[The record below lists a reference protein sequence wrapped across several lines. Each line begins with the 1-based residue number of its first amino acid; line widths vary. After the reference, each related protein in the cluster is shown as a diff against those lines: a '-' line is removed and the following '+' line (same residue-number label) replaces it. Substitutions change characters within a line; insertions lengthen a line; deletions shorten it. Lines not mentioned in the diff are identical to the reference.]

1 MYKGKLLTGAVL
13 SVFMAGAYGNACAAD
28 GTSDAVYSLNPV
40 VVTATR
46 YEKSDA
52 EIPAATQTFT
62 EEQIEQ
68 TGADNLQVALQYLDG
83 VIDAGMGP
91 NGTSVSSMTTKNV
104 IRGVS
109 NGTVVMINGTPINWR
124 TNYNLENI
132 PTSAVERVEVVR
144 GGGAVLYGS
153 QATGGVINI
162 ITKKTLPNEVKVGL
176 GNKGRQEYAVTAN
189 AGDLSIAY
197 TYNKWGKLGY
207 VSSSD
212 SSIKPDR
219 TRVPVEMKQRF
230 FGSEKNDFLA
240 TYKLNDHADFLYNHN
255 ESASR
260 WAYTYTGITDP
271 DYEDINDHPRYIRR
285 YENDKDFLQFNFHG
299 LDGISGHVFY
309 NYNTLKTH
317 GTDYY
322 SSTGKKY
329 AAPKA
334 VRGQEKNKTYGY
346 DVQKVWD
353 GNPDQT
359 FLIGTSLV
367 RETFE
372 NETSDTGR
380 NIISAFGSWERN
392 LTAKDVLTLSGRG
405 TWTTG
410 GIQNFH
416 NFSGQTQYL
425 HKLDNT
431 QSLYASVGQSF
442 VLPTF
447 SQMYSREQAGGISN
461 IIGNPDLKPQKGLHY
476 EAGWKKEETNRQ
488 YKVALFTEKIDDN
501 ISYSGTSR
509 RWYAINEDFK
519 NHGIE
524 ASIRGQEDNGFTW
537 HAGLTWQDPKSKQT
551 TEKTSAKRYWDRSYG
566 RILLTGGVGYE
577 KEKWTTALNFS
588 YLADRVQS
596 PTAAHSHSVKPYLLT
611 SMTVKYS
618 PNKSSDIMLAIDN
631 LLNRKDIVSHTTS
644 DYYATQETSSCRT
657 AINSKGEAEE
667 IRNSESKKGHRRKI
681 GVLFMWGKWG
691 RALAAR
697 GKIEL
702 APLVIPER

>member
-13 SVFMAGAYGNACAAD
+13 SVFMAGAYGNASAAD

-212 SSIKPDR
+212 SSIKPEK

-240 TYKLNDHADFLYNHN
+240 TYKLNDHADFLYNHD

-271 DYEDINDHPRYIRR
+271 DYEDMNDHPRYIRR

-416 NFSGQTQYL
+416 NFSGQAQYL

-447 SQMYSREQAGGISN
+447 SQLYSREQAGGN

-501 ISYSGTSR
+501 ISYSGTSG

-524 ASIRGQEDNGFTW
+524 VSIRGQEDNGFTW

-644 DYYATQETSSCRT
+644 DYYATP
-657 AINSKGEAEE
+657 
-667 IRNSESKKGHRRKI
+667 RNLILSYRYK
-681 GVLFMWGKWG
+681 F
-691 RALAAR
+691 
-697 GKIEL
+697 
-702 APLVIPER
+702 

>member
-13 SVFMAGAYGNACAAD
+13 SVFMAGAYGNASAAD

-212 SSIKPDR
+212 SSIKPDK

-230 FGSEKNDFLA
+230 FGSEKNDFFA

-271 DYEDINDHPRYIRR
+271 DYEDMNDHPRYIRR

-416 NFSGQTQYL
+416 NFSGQAQYL

-501 ISYSGTSR
+501 ISYSGTSG

-596 PTAAHSHSVKPYLLT
+596 PLAAHSHSVKPYLLT

-644 DYYATQETSSCRT
+644 DYYATP
-657 AINSKGEAEE
+657 
-667 IRNSESKKGHRRKI
+667 RNFILSYRYK
-681 GVLFMWGKWG
+681 F
-691 RALAAR
+691 
-697 GKIEL
+697 
-702 APLVIPER
+702 

>member
-13 SVFMAGAYGNACAAD
+13 SVFMAGAYGNAWAAD

-91 NGTSVSSMTTKNV
+91 NGTSISSMTTKNV

-212 SSIKPDR
+212 SSIKPEK

-240 TYKLNDHADFLYNHN
+240 TYKLNDHADFLYNHD

-271 DYEDINDHPRYIRR
+271 DYEDMNDHPRYIRR

-416 NFSGQTQYL
+416 NFSGQAQYL

-501 ISYSGTSR
+501 ISYSGTSG

-596 PTAAHSHSVKPYLLT
+596 PLAAHSHSVKPYLLT

-644 DYYATQETSSCRT
+644 DYYATP
-657 AINSKGEAEE
+657 
-667 IRNSESKKGHRRKI
+667 RNFILSYRYK
-681 GVLFMWGKWG
+681 F
-691 RALAAR
+691 
-697 GKIEL
+697 
-702 APLVIPER
+702 

>member
-212 SSIKPDR
+212 SSIKPDK

-271 DYEDINDHPRYIRR
+271 DYEDMNDHPRYIRR

-416 NFSGQTQYL
+416 NFSGQAQYL

-488 YKVALFTEKIDDN
+488 YKVALFTEKIDDK
-501 ISYSGTSR
+501 ISYSGTSG

-596 PTAAHSHSVKPYLLT
+596 PLAAHSHSVKPYLLT

-644 DYYATQETSSCRT
+644 DYYATP
-657 AINSKGEAEE
+657 
-667 IRNSESKKGHRRKI
+667 RNFILSYRYK
-681 GVLFMWGKWG
+681 F
-691 RALAAR
+691 
-697 GKIEL
+697 
-702 APLVIPER
+702 

>member
-13 SVFMAGAYGNACAAD
+13 SVFRAGAYGNACAAD

-212 SSIKPDR
+212 SSIKPDK

-271 DYEDINDHPRYIRR
+271 DYEDMNDHPRYIRR

-416 NFSGQTQYL
+416 NFSGQAQYL

-501 ISYSGTSR
+501 ISYSGTSG
-509 RWYAINEDFK
+509 RWYTINEDFK

-596 PTAAHSHSVKPYLLT
+596 PLAAHSHSVKPYLLT

-644 DYYATQETSSCRT
+644 DYYATP
-657 AINSKGEAEE
+657 
-667 IRNSESKKGHRRKI
+667 RNFILSYRYK
-681 GVLFMWGKWG
+681 F
-691 RALAAR
+691 
-697 GKIEL
+697 
-702 APLVIPER
+702 

>member
-212 SSIKPDR
+212 SSIKPDK

-230 FGSEKNDFLA
+230 LGSEKNDFLA

-271 DYEDINDHPRYIRR
+271 DYEDMNDHPRYIRR

-416 NFSGQTQYL
+416 NFSGQAQYL

-501 ISYSGTSR
+501 ISYSGTSG
-509 RWYAINEDFK
+509 RWYTINEDFK

-596 PTAAHSHSVKPYLLT
+596 PLAAHSHSVKPYLLT

-644 DYYATQETSSCRT
+644 DYYATP
-657 AINSKGEAEE
+657 
-667 IRNSESKKGHRRKI
+667 RNFILSYRYK
-681 GVLFMWGKWG
+681 F
-691 RALAAR
+691 
-697 GKIEL
+697 
-702 APLVIPER
+702 

>member
-212 SSIKPDR
+212 SSIKPDK

-271 DYEDINDHPRYIRR
+271 DYEDMNDHPRYIRR

-416 NFSGQTQYL
+416 NFSGQAQYL

-501 ISYSGTSR
+501 ISYSGTSG
-509 RWYAINEDFK
+509 RWYAINEEFK

-596 PTAAHSHSVKPYLLT
+596 PLAAHSHSVKPYLLT

-644 DYYATQETSSCRT
+644 DYYATP
-657 AINSKGEAEE
+657 
-667 IRNSESKKGHRRKI
+667 RNFILSYRYK
-681 GVLFMWGKWG
+681 F
-691 RALAAR
+691 
-697 GKIEL
+697 
-702 APLVIPER
+702 

>member
-91 NGTSVSSMTTKNV
+91 NGTSLSSMTTKNV

-212 SSIKPDR
+212 SSIKPDK

-271 DYEDINDHPRYIRR
+271 DYEDMNDHPRYIRR

-416 NFSGQTQYL
+416 NFSGQAQYL

-644 DYYATQETSSCRT
+644 DYYATP
-657 AINSKGEAEE
+657 
-667 IRNSESKKGHRRKI
+667 RNFILSYRYK
-681 GVLFMWGKWG
+681 F
-691 RALAAR
+691 
-697 GKIEL
+697 
-702 APLVIPER
+702 

>member
-212 SSIKPDR
+212 SSIKPDK

-416 NFSGQTQYL
+416 NFSGQAQYL

-644 DYYATQETSSCRT
+644 DYYATP
-657 AINSKGEAEE
+657 
-667 IRNSESKKGHRRKI
+667 RNFILSYRYK
-681 GVLFMWGKWG
+681 F
-691 RALAAR
+691 
-697 GKIEL
+697 
-702 APLVIPER
+702 

>member
-91 NGTSVSSMTTKNV
+91 NGTSISSMTTKNV

-212 SSIKPDR
+212 SSIKPDK

-271 DYEDINDHPRYIRR
+271 DYEDMNDHPRYIRR

-416 NFSGQTQYL
+416 NFSGQAQYL

-447 SQMYSREQAGGISN
+447 SQMYSREQAGGIRN

-501 ISYSGTSR
+501 ISYSGTSG

-596 PTAAHSHSVKPYLLT
+596 PLAAHSHSVKPYLLT

-644 DYYATQETSSCRT
+644 DYYATP
-657 AINSKGEAEE
+657 
-667 IRNSESKKGHRRKI
+667 RNFILSYRYK
-681 GVLFMWGKWG
+681 F
-691 RALAAR
+691 
-697 GKIEL
+697 
-702 APLVIPER
+702 

>member
-1 MYKGKLLTGAVL
+1 
-13 SVFMAGAYGNACAAD
+13 MAGAYGNASAAD

-197 TYNKWGKLGY
+197 TYNKWGKLRY

-212 SSIKPDR
+212 SSIKPEK

-230 FGSEKNDFLA
+230 LGSEKNDFLA

-271 DYEDINDHPRYIRR
+271 DYEDMNDHPRYIRR

-416 NFSGQTQYL
+416 NFSGQAQYL

-501 ISYSGTSR
+501 ISYSGTSG
-509 RWYAINEDFK
+509 RWYTINEDFK

-596 PTAAHSHSVKPYLLT
+596 PLAAHSHSVKPYLLT

-644 DYYATQETSSCRT
+644 DYYATP
-657 AINSKGEAEE
+657 
-667 IRNSESKKGHRRKI
+667 RNLILSYRYK
-681 GVLFMWGKWG
+681 F
-691 RALAAR
+691 
-697 GKIEL
+697 
-702 APLVIPER
+702 

>member
-212 SSIKPDR
+212 SSIKPDK

-271 DYEDINDHPRYIRR
+271 DYEDMNDHPRYIRR

-416 NFSGQTQYL
+416 NFSGQAQYL

-501 ISYSGTSR
+501 ISYSGTSG

-537 HAGLTWQDPKSKQT
+537 HAGLTWQDPKSKQN

-596 PTAAHSHSVKPYLLT
+596 PLAAHSHSVKPYLLT

-644 DYYATQETSSCRT
+644 DYYATP
-657 AINSKGEAEE
+657 
-667 IRNSESKKGHRRKI
+667 RNFILSYRYK
-681 GVLFMWGKWG
+681 F
-691 RALAAR
+691 
-697 GKIEL
+697 
-702 APLVIPER
+702 

>member
-212 SSIKPDR
+212 SSIKPDK

-271 DYEDINDHPRYIRR
+271 DYEDMNDHPRYIRR

-501 ISYSGTSR
+501 ISYSGTSG

-596 PTAAHSHSVKPYLLT
+596 PSAAHSHSVKPYLLT

-644 DYYATQETSSCRT
+644 DYYATP
-657 AINSKGEAEE
+657 
-667 IRNSESKKGHRRKI
+667 RNFILSYRYK
-681 GVLFMWGKWG
+681 F
-691 RALAAR
+691 
-697 GKIEL
+697 
-702 APLVIPER
+702 

>member
-104 IRGVS
+104 LRGVS

-162 ITKKTLPNEVKVGL
+162 ITKKTLPNEGKVGL

-212 SSIKPDR
+212 SSIKPDK

-271 DYEDINDHPRYIRR
+271 DYEDMNDHPRYIRR

-416 NFSGQTQYL
+416 NFSGQAQYL

-501 ISYSGTSR
+501 ISYSGTSG
-509 RWYAINEDFK
+509 RWYTINEDFK

-596 PTAAHSHSVKPYLLT
+596 PLAAHSHSVKPYLLT

-644 DYYATQETSSCRT
+644 DYYATP
-657 AINSKGEAEE
+657 
-667 IRNSESKKGHRRKI
+667 RNFILSYRYK
-681 GVLFMWGKWG
+681 F
-691 RALAAR
+691 
-697 GKIEL
+697 
-702 APLVIPER
+702 

>member
-212 SSIKPDR
+212 SSIKPDK

-271 DYEDINDHPRYIRR
+271 GYEDMNDHPRYIRR

-380 NIISAFGSWERN
+380 NIISAFGSWEKN

-416 NFSGQTQYL
+416 NFSGQAQYL

-501 ISYSGTSR
+501 ISYSGTSG

-644 DYYATQETSSCRT
+644 DYYATP
-657 AINSKGEAEE
+657 
-667 IRNSESKKGHRRKI
+667 RNLILSYRYK
-681 GVLFMWGKWG
+681 F
-691 RALAAR
+691 
-697 GKIEL
+697 
-702 APLVIPER
+702 

>member
-91 NGTSVSSMTTKNV
+91 NGTSISSMTTKNV
-104 IRGVS
+104 VRGVS

-212 SSIKPDR
+212 SSIKPDK

-255 ESASR
+255 ESAGR

-271 DYEDINDHPRYIRR
+271 DYEDMNDHPRYIRR

-416 NFSGQTQYL
+416 NFSGQAQYL

-501 ISYSGTSR
+501 ISYSGTSG

-596 PTAAHSHSVKPYLLT
+596 PLAAHSHSVKPYLLT

-644 DYYATQETSSCRT
+644 DYYATP
-657 AINSKGEAEE
+657 
-667 IRNSESKKGHRRKI
+667 RNFILSYRYK
-681 GVLFMWGKWG
+681 F
-691 RALAAR
+691 
-697 GKIEL
+697 
-702 APLVIPER
+702 

>member
-13 SVFMAGAYGNACAAD
+13 SVFMAGAYGNASAAD

-212 SSIKPDR
+212 SSIKPEK

-240 TYKLNDHADFLYNHN
+240 TYKLNDHADFLYNHD

-271 DYEDINDHPRYIRR
+271 DYEDMNDHPRYIRR

-416 NFSGQTQYL
+416 NFSGQAQYL

-447 SQMYSREQAGGISN
+447 SQLYSREQAGGISN

-501 ISYSGTSR
+501 ISYSGTSG

-537 HAGLTWQDPKSKQT
+537 HAGITWQDPKSKQT

-596 PTAAHSHSVKPYLLT
+596 PLAAHSHSVKPYLLT

-644 DYYATQETSSCRT
+644 DYYATP
-657 AINSKGEAEE
+657 
-667 IRNSESKKGHRRKI
+667 RNFILSYRYK
-681 GVLFMWGKWG
+681 F
-691 RALAAR
+691 
-697 GKIEL
+697 
-702 APLVIPER
+702 

>member
-13 SVFMAGAYGNACAAD
+13 SVFMAGAYGNASAAD

-212 SSIKPDR
+212 SSIKPEK

-240 TYKLNDHADFLYNHN
+240 TYKLNDHADFLYNHD

-271 DYEDINDHPRYIRR
+271 DYEDMNDHPRYIRR

-416 NFSGQTQYL
+416 NFSGQAQYL

-431 QSLYASVGQSF
+431 QSLYASIGQSF

-501 ISYSGTSR
+501 ISYSGTSG

-596 PTAAHSHSVKPYLLT
+596 PLAAHSHSVKPYLLT

-644 DYYATQETSSCRT
+644 DYYATP
-657 AINSKGEAEE
+657 
-667 IRNSESKKGHRRKI
+667 RNFILSYRYK
-681 GVLFMWGKWG
+681 F
-691 RALAAR
+691 
-697 GKIEL
+697 
-702 APLVIPER
+702 

>member
-13 SVFMAGAYGNACAAD
+13 SVFMAGAYGNASAAD

-91 NGTSVSSMTTKNV
+91 NGTSISSMTTKNV

-212 SSIKPDR
+212 SSIKPEK

-240 TYKLNDHADFLYNHN
+240 TYKLNDHADFLYNHD

-271 DYEDINDHPRYIRR
+271 DYEDMNDHPRYIRR

-416 NFSGQTQYL
+416 NFSGQAQYL

-501 ISYSGTSR
+501 ISYSGTSG

-596 PTAAHSHSVKPYLLT
+596 PLAAHSHSVKPYLLT

-644 DYYATQETSSCRT
+644 DYYATP
-657 AINSKGEAEE
+657 
-667 IRNSESKKGHRRKI
+667 RNLILSYRYK
-681 GVLFMWGKWG
+681 F
-691 RALAAR
+691 
-697 GKIEL
+697 
-702 APLVIPER
+702 

>member
-176 GNKGRQEYAVTAN
+176 GNKGRQEYAVAAN

-212 SSIKPDR
+212 SSIKPDK

-271 DYEDINDHPRYIRR
+271 DYEDMNDHPRYIRR

-416 NFSGQTQYL
+416 NFSGQAQYL

-501 ISYSGTSR
+501 ISYSGTSG

-596 PTAAHSHSVKPYLLT
+596 PLAAHSHSVKPYLLT

-644 DYYATQETSSCRT
+644 DYYATP
-657 AINSKGEAEE
+657 
-667 IRNSESKKGHRRKI
+667 RNFILSYRYK
-681 GVLFMWGKWG
+681 F
-691 RALAAR
+691 
-697 GKIEL
+697 
-702 APLVIPER
+702 

>member
-1 MYKGKLLTGAVL
+1 MYKVKLLTGAVL

-212 SSIKPDR
+212 SSIKPDK

-416 NFSGQTQYL
+416 NFSGQAQYL

-644 DYYATQETSSCRT
+644 DYYATP
-657 AINSKGEAEE
+657 
-667 IRNSESKKGHRRKI
+667 RNFILSYRYK
-681 GVLFMWGKWG
+681 F
-691 RALAAR
+691 
-697 GKIEL
+697 
-702 APLVIPER
+702 

>member
-162 ITKKTLPNEVKVGL
+162 ITKKTLQNEVKVGL

-212 SSIKPDR
+212 SSIKPDK

-271 DYEDINDHPRYIRR
+271 DYEDMNDHPRYIRR

-353 GNPDQT
+353 GNSDQT

-416 NFSGQTQYL
+416 NFSGQAQYL

-501 ISYSGTSR
+501 ISYSGTSG

-596 PTAAHSHSVKPYLLT
+596 PLAAHSHSVKPYLLT

-644 DYYATQETSSCRT
+644 DYYATP
-657 AINSKGEAEE
+657 
-667 IRNSESKKGHRRKI
+667 RNFILSYRYK
-681 GVLFMWGKWG
+681 F
-691 RALAAR
+691 
-697 GKIEL
+697 
-702 APLVIPER
+702 

>member
-1 MYKGKLLTGAVL
+1 
-13 SVFMAGAYGNACAAD
+13 MAGAYGNACAAD

-212 SSIKPDR
+212 SSIKPDK

-271 DYEDINDHPRYIRR
+271 DYEDMNDHPRYIRR

-416 NFSGQTQYL
+416 NFSGQAQYL

-461 IIGNPDLKPQKGLHY
+461 IIRNPDLKPQKGLHY

-501 ISYSGTSR
+501 ISYSGTSG

-596 PTAAHSHSVKPYLLT
+596 PLAAHSHSVKPYLLT

-644 DYYATQETSSCRT
+644 DYYATQ
-657 AINSKGEAEE
+657 
-667 IRNSESKKGHRRKI
+667 RNLILSYRYK
-681 GVLFMWGKWG
+681 F
-691 RALAAR
+691 
-697 GKIEL
+697 
-702 APLVIPER
+702 

>member
-212 SSIKPDR
+212 SSIKPDK

-230 FGSEKNDFLA
+230 FGSEKNDFFA

-271 DYEDINDHPRYIRR
+271 DYEDMNDHPRYIRR

-380 NIISAFGSWERN
+380 NIISAFGSWEKN

-416 NFSGQTQYL
+416 NFSGQAQYL

-501 ISYSGTSR
+501 ISYSGTSG

-524 ASIRGQEDNGFTW
+524 VSIRGQEDNGFTW

-596 PTAAHSHSVKPYLLT
+596 PLAAHSHSVKPYLLT

-644 DYYATQETSSCRT
+644 DYYATP
-657 AINSKGEAEE
+657 
-667 IRNSESKKGHRRKI
+667 RNFILSYRYK
-681 GVLFMWGKWG
+681 F
-691 RALAAR
+691 
-697 GKIEL
+697 
-702 APLVIPER
+702 

>member
-212 SSIKPDR
+212 SSIKPDK

-271 DYEDINDHPRYIRR
+271 DYEDMNDDPRYIRR

-416 NFSGQTQYL
+416 NFSGQAQYL

-501 ISYSGTSR
+501 ISYSGTSG
-509 RWYAINEDFK
+509 RWYTINEDFK

-551 TEKTSAKRYWDRSYG
+551 TEKTSAKRYWDRSYS

-596 PTAAHSHSVKPYLLT
+596 PLAAHSHSVKPYLLT

-644 DYYATQETSSCRT
+644 DYYATP
-657 AINSKGEAEE
+657 
-667 IRNSESKKGHRRKI
+667 RNFILSYRYK
-681 GVLFMWGKWG
+681 F
-691 RALAAR
+691 
-697 GKIEL
+697 
-702 APLVIPER
+702 

>member
-271 DYEDINDHPRYIRR
+271 DYEDLNDHPRYIRR

-644 DYYATQETSSCRT
+644 DYYATP
-657 AINSKGEAEE
+657 
-667 IRNSESKKGHRRKI
+667 RNFILSYRYK
-681 GVLFMWGKWG
+681 F
-691 RALAAR
+691 
-697 GKIEL
+697 
-702 APLVIPER
+702 

>member
-162 ITKKTLPNEVKVGL
+162 ITKKTLPNEVKIGL

-197 TYNKWGKLGY
+197 TYNKWGELGY

-212 SSIKPDR
+212 FSIKPDK

-271 DYEDINDHPRYIRR
+271 DYEDMNDHPRYIRR

-380 NIISAFGSWERN
+380 NIISAFGSWEKN

-416 NFSGQTQYL
+416 NFSGQAQYL

-501 ISYSGTSR
+501 ISYSGTSG

-644 DYYATQETSSCRT
+644 DYYATP
-657 AINSKGEAEE
+657 
-667 IRNSESKKGHRRKI
+667 RNLILSYRYK
-681 GVLFMWGKWG
+681 F
-691 RALAAR
+691 
-697 GKIEL
+697 
-702 APLVIPER
+702 

>member
-162 ITKKTLPNEVKVGL
+162 ITKKTLPNEVKIGL

-197 TYNKWGKLGY
+197 TYNKWGELGY

-212 SSIKPDR
+212 FSIKPDK

-271 DYEDINDHPRYIRR
+271 DYEDMNDHPRYIRR

-380 NIISAFGSWERN
+380 NIISAFGSWEKN

-416 NFSGQTQYL
+416 NFSGQAQYL
-425 HKLDNT
+425 HKLDNA

-501 ISYSGTSR
+501 ISYSGTSG

-524 ASIRGQEDNGFTW
+524 VSIRGQEDNGFTW

-618 PNKSSDIMLAIDN
+618 PNKSSDIMLTIDN

-644 DYYATQETSSCRT
+644 DYYATP
-657 AINSKGEAEE
+657 
-667 IRNSESKKGHRRKI
+667 RNLILSYRYK
-681 GVLFMWGKWG
+681 F
-691 RALAAR
+691 
-697 GKIEL
+697 
-702 APLVIPER
+702 

>member
-13 SVFMAGAYGNACAAD
+13 SVFMAGAYGNASAAD

-212 SSIKPDR
+212 SSIKPDK

-271 DYEDINDHPRYIRR
+271 DYEDMNDHPCYIRR

-416 NFSGQTQYL
+416 NFSGQAQYL

-501 ISYSGTSR
+501 ISYSGTSG

-596 PTAAHSHSVKPYLLT
+596 PLAAHSHSVKPYLLT

-644 DYYATQETSSCRT
+644 DYYATP
-657 AINSKGEAEE
+657 
-667 IRNSESKKGHRRKI
+667 RNFILSYRYK
-681 GVLFMWGKWG
+681 F
-691 RALAAR
+691 
-697 GKIEL
+697 
-702 APLVIPER
+702 

>member
-212 SSIKPDR
+212 SSIKPDK

-271 DYEDINDHPRYIRR
+271 DYEDMNDHPRYIRR

-416 NFSGQTQYL
+416 NFSGQAQYL

-501 ISYSGTSR
+501 ISYSSTSG

-596 PTAAHSHSVKPYLLT
+596 PLAAHSHSVKPYLLT

-644 DYYATQETSSCRT
+644 DYYATP
-657 AINSKGEAEE
+657 
-667 IRNSESKKGHRRKI
+667 RNFILSYRYK
-681 GVLFMWGKWG
+681 F
-691 RALAAR
+691 
-697 GKIEL
+697 
-702 APLVIPER
+702 

>member
-212 SSIKPDR
+212 SSIKPDK

-260 WAYTYTGITDP
+260 WGYTYTGITDP
-271 DYEDINDHPRYIRR
+271 DYEDMNDHPRYIRR

-299 LDGISGHVFY
+299 LDGIRGHVFY

-416 NFSGQTQYL
+416 NFSGQAQYL

-501 ISYSGTSR
+501 ISYSGTSG

-596 PTAAHSHSVKPYLLT
+596 PLAAHSHSVKPYLLT

-644 DYYATQETSSCRT
+644 DYYATP
-657 AINSKGEAEE
+657 
-667 IRNSESKKGHRRKI
+667 RNFILSYRYK
-681 GVLFMWGKWG
+681 F
-691 RALAAR
+691 
-697 GKIEL
+697 
-702 APLVIPER
+702 

>member
-1 MYKGKLLTGAVL
+1 MYKEKLLTGAVL

-62 EEQIEQ
+62 EEQIEL

-212 SSIKPDR
+212 SSIKPDK

-271 DYEDINDHPRYIRR
+271 DYEDMNDHLRYIRR

-416 NFSGQTQYL
+416 NFSGQAQYL

-501 ISYSGTSR
+501 ISYSGTSG

-596 PTAAHSHSVKPYLLT
+596 PLAAHSHSVKPYLLT

-644 DYYATQETSSCRT
+644 DYYATP
-657 AINSKGEAEE
+657 
-667 IRNSESKKGHRRKI
+667 RNFILSYRYK
-681 GVLFMWGKWG
+681 F
-691 RALAAR
+691 
-697 GKIEL
+697 
-702 APLVIPER
+702 

>member
-162 ITKKTLPNEVKVGL
+162 ITEKTLPNEVKVGL

-212 SSIKPDR
+212 SSIKPDK

-271 DYEDINDHPRYIRR
+271 DYEGMNDHPRYIRR

-416 NFSGQTQYL
+416 NFSGQAQYL

-501 ISYSGTSR
+501 ISYSGTSG

-596 PTAAHSHSVKPYLLT
+596 PLAAHSHSVKPYLLT

-631 LLNRKDIVSHTTS
+631 LLNRKDIVSHATS
-644 DYYATQETSSCRT
+644 DYYATP
-657 AINSKGEAEE
+657 
-667 IRNSESKKGHRRKI
+667 RNFILSYRYK
-681 GVLFMWGKWG
+681 F
-691 RALAAR
+691 
-697 GKIEL
+697 
-702 APLVIPER
+702 

>member
-212 SSIKPDR
+212 SSIKPDK

-271 DYEDINDHPRYIRR
+271 DYEDMNDHPRYIRR

-367 RETFE
+367 RETIE

-416 NFSGQTQYL
+416 NFSGQAQYL

-501 ISYSGTSR
+501 ISYSGTSG
-509 RWYAINEDFK
+509 RWYTINEDFK

-596 PTAAHSHSVKPYLLT
+596 PLAAHSHSVKPYLLT

-644 DYYATQETSSCRT
+644 DYYATP
-657 AINSKGEAEE
+657 
-667 IRNSESKKGHRRKI
+667 RNFILSYRYK
-681 GVLFMWGKWG
+681 F
-691 RALAAR
+691 
-697 GKIEL
+697 
-702 APLVIPER
+702 

>member
-13 SVFMAGAYGNACAAD
+13 SVFMAGAYGNASAAD

-212 SSIKPDR
+212 SSIKPEK

-240 TYKLNDHADFLYNHN
+240 TYKLNDHADFLYNHD

-271 DYEDINDHPRYIRR
+271 DYEDMNDHPRYIRR

-416 NFSGQTQYL
+416 NFSGQAQYL

-488 YKVALFTEKIDDN
+488 YKVALFTEKIGDN
-501 ISYSGTSR
+501 ISYSGTSG

-596 PTAAHSHSVKPYLLT
+596 PLAAHSHSVKPYLLT

-644 DYYATQETSSCRT
+644 DYYATP
-657 AINSKGEAEE
+657 
-667 IRNSESKKGHRRKI
+667 RNLILSYRYK
-681 GVLFMWGKWG
+681 F
-691 RALAAR
+691 
-697 GKIEL
+697 
-702 APLVIPER
+702 

>member
-212 SSIKPDR
+212 SSIKPDK

-271 DYEDINDHPRYIRR
+271 DYEDMNDHPRYIRR

-416 NFSGQTQYL
+416 NFSGQAQYL

-476 EAGWKKEETNRQ
+476 EAGWKKEEPNRQ

-501 ISYSGTSR
+501 ISYSGTSG

-596 PTAAHSHSVKPYLLT
+596 PLAAHSHSVKPYLLT

-644 DYYATQETSSCRT
+644 DYYATP
-657 AINSKGEAEE
+657 
-667 IRNSESKKGHRRKI
+667 RNFILSYRYK
-681 GVLFMWGKWG
+681 F
-691 RALAAR
+691 
-697 GKIEL
+697 
-702 APLVIPER
+702 

>member
-13 SVFMAGAYGNACAAD
+13 SVFMAGAYGNASAAD

-212 SSIKPDR
+212 SSIKPEK

-240 TYKLNDHADFLYNHN
+240 TYKLNDHADFLYNHD

-271 DYEDINDHPRYIRR
+271 DYEDMNDHPRYIRR

-416 NFSGQTQYL
+416 NFSGQAQYL

-501 ISYSGTSR
+501 ISYSGTSG

-644 DYYATQETSSCRT
+644 DYYATP
-657 AINSKGEAEE
+657 
-667 IRNSESKKGHRRKI
+667 RNFILSYRYK
-681 GVLFMWGKWG
+681 F
-691 RALAAR
+691 
-697 GKIEL
+697 
-702 APLVIPER
+702 

>member
-1 MYKGKLLTGAVL
+1 
-13 SVFMAGAYGNACAAD
+13 
-28 GTSDAVYSLNPV
+28 
-40 VVTATR
+40 
-46 YEKSDA
+46 
-52 EIPAATQTFT
+52 
-62 EEQIEQ
+62 
-68 TGADNLQVALQYLDG
+68 
-83 VIDAGMGP
+83 
-91 NGTSVSSMTTKNV
+91 
-104 IRGVS
+104 
-109 NGTVVMINGTPINWR
+109 
-124 TNYNLENI
+124 
-132 PTSAVERVEVVR
+132 
-144 GGGAVLYGS
+144 
-153 QATGGVINI
+153 
-162 ITKKTLPNEVKVGL
+162 
-176 GNKGRQEYAVTAN
+176 
-189 AGDLSIAY
+189 
-197 TYNKWGKLGY
+197 
-207 VSSSD
+207 
-212 SSIKPDR
+212 
-219 TRVPVEMKQRF
+219 MKQRF

-271 DYEDINDHPRYIRR
+271 DYEDMNDHPRYIRR

-416 NFSGQTQYL
+416 NFSGQAQYL

-501 ISYSGTSR
+501 ISYSGTSG
-509 RWYAINEDFK
+509 RWYTINEDFK

-596 PTAAHSHSVKPYLLT
+596 PLAAHSHSVKPYLLT

-644 DYYATQETSSCRT
+644 DYYATP
-657 AINSKGEAEE
+657 
-667 IRNSESKKGHRRKI
+667 RNFILSYRYK
-681 GVLFMWGKWG
+681 F
-691 RALAAR
+691 
-697 GKIEL
+697 
-702 APLVIPER
+702 

>member
-91 NGTSVSSMTTKNV
+91 NGTSISSMTTKNV

-212 SSIKPDR
+212 SSIKPDK

-271 DYEDINDHPRYIRR
+271 DYEDMNDHPRYIRR

-329 AAPKA
+329 ASPKA

-416 NFSGQTQYL
+416 NFSGQAQYL

-501 ISYSGTSR
+501 ISYSGTSG

-596 PTAAHSHSVKPYLLT
+596 PLAAHSHSVKPYLLT

-644 DYYATQETSSCRT
+644 DYYATP
-657 AINSKGEAEE
+657 
-667 IRNSESKKGHRRKI
+667 RNFILSYRYK
-681 GVLFMWGKWG
+681 F
-691 RALAAR
+691 
-697 GKIEL
+697 
-702 APLVIPER
+702 

>member
-28 GTSDAVYSLNPV
+28 GPSDAVYSLNPV

-212 SSIKPDR
+212 SSIKPDK

-271 DYEDINDHPRYIRR
+271 DYEDMNDHPRYIRR
-285 YENDKDFLQFNFHG
+285 HENDKDFLQFNFHG

-329 AAPKA
+329 ASPKA

-416 NFSGQTQYL
+416 NFSGQAQYL

-501 ISYSGTSR
+501 ISYSGTSG

-596 PTAAHSHSVKPYLLT
+596 PLAAHSHSVKPYLLT

-644 DYYATQETSSCRT
+644 DYYATP
-657 AINSKGEAEE
+657 
-667 IRNSESKKGHRRKI
+667 RNFILSYRYK
-681 GVLFMWGKWG
+681 F
-691 RALAAR
+691 
-697 GKIEL
+697 
-702 APLVIPER
+702 